1 MPLVASSCELAARSV
16 TNRLYA
22 LDVAS
27 EPPCRVA
34 SWLGLP
40 ASPPKVRPTACAL
53 VRAVVRW

>member
-1 MPLVASSCELAARSV
+1 
-16 TNRLYA
+16 LYA

-40 ASPPKVRPTACAL
+40 ASPPKVRPTACAP